1 MGYAPGA
8 VVWLA
13 ECVTNYGAENV
24 FVVSYVQSRRLRE
37 LLVDFLFAQDGLL
50 HAAGIPRA
58 NLVWAESRSA
68 KCRPFVQ
75 NDLTHFIDDQ
85 VEALVSIRGACGER
99 RHAGPPPA
107 LFLVPT
113 AWAHWEA

>member
-8 VVWLA
+8 VEWFA
-13 ECVTNYGAENV
+13 ERVANYGAERV
-24 FVVSYVQSRRLRE
+24 FVVSYTPSSHLRE
-37 LLVDFLFAQDGLL
+37 LRVDFLFAQDGLL

-58 NLVWAESRSA
+58 SLVWTNSRSD
-68 KCRPFVQ
+68 KRRPLVQ

-85 VEALVSIRGACGER
+85 VEALVSIRGACWER
-99 RHAGPPPA
+99 RNARPPPA

-113 AWAHWEA
+113 AGAPWEA